1 MNTYVIAVGSNL
13 GDRAQLLRAAEE
25 ELRHAGIVISAK
37 SAVRETEPVGG
48 AADRP
53 FLNAAWLCL
62 SPDMPSVLLRKLQAI
77 EAMLGRVREERWGN
91 RTIDLDV
98 LLWKRQGD
106 TAEQA
111 TRRHEGEHPT
121 IPHPRLLER
130 PFALEPAAEVAPDW
144 IHPYTGR
151 SLREEVL
158 LRQVIPSRPQGA
170 RGRSAARETFDR

>member
-1 MNTYVIAVGSNL
+1 MNTYVIGIGSNL

-25 ELRHAGIVISAK
+25 ELRRGGIVISAK

-48 AADRP
+48 VADRP

-62 SPDMPSVLLRKLQAI
+62 SPDMPSALLRKLQEI
-77 EAMLGRVREERWGN
+77 EAMLGRVREGRWGN

-98 LLWKRQGD
+98 LLWKRNGD
-106 TAEQA
+106 TAEQP

-130 PFALEPAAEVAPDW
+130 PFALEPAAEVAPEW

-158 LRQVIPSRPQGA
+158 LRQVIPSRPPGA
-170 RGRSAARETFDR
+170 RGRNAAHEPLER